1 MCLCNQVPK
10 KFLDLTPNPKIA
22 PKGPKSAKR
31 APNVTKSKTKR
42 QGSTSETQ
50 IDSLRKQV
58 SNMLS
63 NLTPTRNQTQ
73 KQPRRAQKVKKLGPI
88 WAELET
94 KRQGC
99 TCKTKVDSQHK
110 QVPKKCLNLS
120 PASKLALKG
129 LKMQKRSH
137 IGRIK

>member
-31 APNVTKSKTKR
+31 ALNVTKSKTKR

-50 IDSLRKQV
+50 IDSLCKQV

-63 NLTPTRNQTQ
+63 NLTPTRNQPP
-73 KQPRRAQKVKKLGPI
+73 KIAQKVKKFGPI